1 MKTTITTRITSTTHP
16 EFGAWEFEANP
27 SDTAE
32 QIANQSQWKHVYM
45 SLDYPEYEISSSVQI
60 LRSRFS
66 SKEYRI
72 IDYQTISQLWQDY
85 TVDWPDGVVNIN
97 AKYQVQS
104 FQKIICLTD
113 NLKFSTLLEYH
124 QGAETVDSLKQKLS
138 QFIGLSCTHLS
149 LKKKDKQEYME
160 LSEPNLPIPLR
171 DVYAQFKGA
180 VQIQQLPPH
189 IQFFQG
195 ENSVLPSMPREA
207 DEAKHRH
214 TFSIP
219 EAKDIEKIENQNGEF
234 FTHTKE
240 QIERKVRMAE
250 AKHLFKP
257 CALTGGIAYFCL
269 ESLTYCVSSNASN
282 KTIASILL
290 GTLGSTIISGVLA
303 VGAHYMLD
311 VYSKSSTQDPAH
323 ER

>member
-1 MKTTITTRITSTTHP
+1 MRTLTQTIHFNTSWKQHI
-16 EFGAWEFEANP
+16 
-27 SDTAE
+27 SID
-32 QIANQSQWKHVYM
+32 IASGQTWQEVKEVLISV
-45 SLDYPEYEISSSVQI
+45 LDPIDE
-60 LRSRFS
+60 
-66 SKEYRI
+66 EYRGFECYRYLSSNE
-72 IDYQTISQLWQDY
+72 IDNLRLVHNAYRGADAI
-85 TVDWPDGVVNIN
+85 VPDNLSTPVSVIPYN
-97 AKYQVQS
+97 KKQS
-104 FQKIICLTD
+104 SHQKIVCLTS
-113 NLKFSTLLEYH
+113 NLKFSTLLEYRD
-124 QGAETVDSLKQKLS
+124 GEETVASLKQKLS
-138 QFIGLSCTHLS
+138 QFVGLSCTMLS
-149 LKKKDKQEYME
+149 LKKKGLQEFTKLE
-160 LSEPNLPIPLR
+160 DSSLVIPLR
-171 DVYAQFKGA
+171 DIYAEFVGILPIQSPTQNVQFYE
-180 VQIQQLPPH
+180 
-189 IQFFQG
+189 G
-195 ENSVLPSMPREA
+195 ETSLFAAIPREA
-207 DEAKHRH
+207 DKEDRLYLEKPKH

>member
-1 MKTTITTRITSTTHP
+1 MRTLTRTIHFNTSWKQNISIDIESGQTWQEVKEVLISVLDP
-16 EFGAWEFEANP
+16 IDEEYRGFECYRYLSINEI
-27 SDTAE
+27 D
-32 QIANQSQWKHVYM
+32 NLR
-45 SLDYPEYEISSSVQI
+45 LDYHDYKEEEAIVPDNLSTPVSVIAHNQHQSSH
-60 LRSRFS
+60 
-66 SKEYRI
+66 
-72 IDYQTISQLWQDY
+72 
-85 TVDWPDGVVNIN
+85 
-97 AKYQVQS
+97 
-104 FQKIICLTD
+104 QKIICLTD

-124 QGAETVDSLKQKLS
+124 KGQETVDSLKQKLS
-138 QFIGLSCTHLS
+138 EFVGLSCTHLS
-149 LKKKDKQEYME
+149 LKKKDKDEYIQ
-160 LSEPNLPIPLR
+160 LSGSSLAIPLR

-219 EAKDIEKIENQNGEF
+219 EAKDIEKIVNQNGEF

-240 QIERKVRMAE
+240 QMERKVRLAE

-257 CALTGGIAYFCL
+257 YALTGSTAYLCVESIA
-269 ESLTYCVSSNASN
+269 YCVSSNASD
-282 KTIASILL
+282 KTITSILFSA
-290 GTLGSTIISGVLA
+290 LGSGIISGVLA
-303 VGAHYMLD
+303 VGAHYILGA
-311 VYSKSSTQDPAH
+311 YSKSSIQDAAH